1 MYSIAD
7 TILQTDRG
15 IVFVGQH
22 EHDHDAQQVFAKLIN
37 YYLNSRNA
45 DI

>member
-1 MYSIAD
+1 MIFIEKKIYMYSIAD

-22 EHDHDAQQVFAKLIN
+22 EKITILSKCL
-37 YYLNSRNA
+37 LN
-45 DI
+45 